1 MEGTNYNKDGST
13 EVLIYDQEGYICTRY
28 LYSSDGVLT
37 YNGTYEYMLDE
48 NGELIGYKEEVENRG
63 TLIIRYAF
71 KKNGEKY
78 IKYREEIV
86 LGEGTVMESYDDDGR
101 IIRKSEYAADNA
113 PYRFTTYTYNS
124 DGSYIVERRNLSNEP
139 AQGVIQLYVDE
150 LLLGL
155 TVERTKL
162 IFSSNTRVN
171 SCFLRGNTLYLDLSD
186 DLLSIEKSSFPI
198 NEGIELLRENIL
210 KNFSNINKIELF
222 IGGKFVASMEK

>member
-1 MEGTNYNKDGST
+1 MKALLKKKL
-13 EVLIYDQEGYICTRY
+13 LIYI
-28 LYSSDGVLT
+28 L
-37 YNGTYEYMLDE
+37 
-48 NGELIGYKEEVENRG
+48 
-63 TLIIRYAF
+63 AF
-71 KKNGEKY
+71 VFVAVFATSLSLFF
-78 IKYREEIV
+78 IKQNSK
-86 LGEGTVMESYDDDGR
+86 SYVFIFPSADDG
-101 IIRKSEYAADNA
+101 
-113 PYRFTTYTYNS
+113 T
-124 DGSYIVERRNLSNEP
+124 YIVERRNLSNDP

-150 LLLGL
+150 LLLGS

>member
-1 MEGTNYNKDGST
+1 MKALLKKKL
-13 EVLIYDQEGYICTRY
+13 LIYILAFVFVAVFATSLSLFFIKQKSKSYVFIFPSAE
-28 LYSSDGVLT
+28 
-37 YNGTYEYMLDE
+37 NGT
-48 NGELIGYKEEVENRG
+48 
-63 TLIIRYAF
+63 
-71 KKNGEKY
+71 
-78 IKYREEIV
+78 
-86 LGEGTVMESYDDDGR
+86 
-101 IIRKSEYAADNA
+101 
-113 PYRFTTYTYNS
+113 
-124 DGSYIVERRNLSNEP
+124 YIVERRNLSNDP

-150 LLLGL
+150 LLLGS

>member
-1 MEGTNYNKDGST
+1 MKALLKKNL
-13 EVLIYDQEGYICTRY
+13 LIYIF
-28 LYSSDGVLT
+28 
-37 YNGTYEYMLDE
+37 
-48 NGELIGYKEEVENRG
+48 
-63 TLIIRYAF
+63 AF
-71 KKNGEKY
+71 VFVAVFATSLSLFF
-78 IKYREEIV
+78 IKQNSK
-86 LGEGTVMESYDDDGR
+86 SYVFIFPSADDG
-101 IIRKSEYAADNA
+101 
-113 PYRFTTYTYNS
+113 T
-124 DGSYIVERRNLSNEP
+124 YIVERRNLSNDP
-139 AQGVIQLYVDE
+139 AQGIIQLYVDE
-150 LLLGL
+150 LLLGS

>member
-1 MEGTNYNKDGST
+1 MKALLKKNLLIYIFAFVFVAVFATSLSLFFVKQKSKSY
-13 EVLIYDQEGYICTRY
+13 VLIFP
-28 LYSSDGVLT
+28 SA
-37 YNGTYEYMLDE
+37 E
-48 NGELIGYKEEVENRG
+48 N
-63 TLIIRYAF
+63 
-71 KKNGEKY
+71 
-78 IKYREEIV
+78 
-86 LGEGTVMESYDDDGR
+86 
-101 IIRKSEYAADNA
+101 
-113 PYRFTTYTYNS
+113 
-124 DGSYIVERRNLSNEP
+124 GSYIVERRNLSNDP
-139 AQGVIQLYVDE
+139 AQGVIQLFVDE
-150 LLLGL
+150 LLLGS

>member
-1 MEGTNYNKDGST
+1 MKALLKKKL
-13 EVLIYDQEGYICTRY
+13 LIYI
-28 LYSSDGVLT
+28 L
-37 YNGTYEYMLDE
+37 
-48 NGELIGYKEEVENRG
+48 
-63 TLIIRYAF
+63 AF
-71 KKNGEKY
+71 VFVVVFATSLSLFF
-78 IKYREEIV
+78 IKQNSK
-86 LGEGTVMESYDDDGR
+86 SYVFIFPSADDG
-101 IIRKSEYAADNA
+101 
-113 PYRFTTYTYNS
+113 T
-124 DGSYIVERRNLSNEP
+124 YIVERRNLSNDP
-139 AQGVIQLYVDE
+139 AQGVIQLFVDE
-150 LLLGL
+150 LLLGS

>member
-1 MEGTNYNKDGST
+1 MKALLKKKL
-13 EVLIYDQEGYICTRY
+13 LIYILAFVFVAVFATSLSLFFVKQKSKSYVFIFP
-28 LYSSDGVLT
+28 SA
-37 YNGTYEYMLDE
+37 E
-48 NGELIGYKEEVENRG
+48 N
-63 TLIIRYAF
+63 
-71 KKNGEKY
+71 
-78 IKYREEIV
+78 
-86 LGEGTVMESYDDDGR
+86 
-101 IIRKSEYAADNA
+101 
-113 PYRFTTYTYNS
+113 
-124 DGSYIVERRNLSNEP
+124 GSYIVERRNLSNDP

-150 LLLGL
+150 LLLGS

>member
-1 MEGTNYNKDGST
+1 MKALLKKNL
-13 EVLIYDQEGYICTRY
+13 LIYIF
-28 LYSSDGVLT
+28 
-37 YNGTYEYMLDE
+37 
-48 NGELIGYKEEVENRG
+48 
-63 TLIIRYAF
+63 AF
-71 KKNGEKY
+71 VFVAVFATSLSLFF
-78 IKYREEIV
+78 IKQNSK
-86 LGEGTVMESYDDDGR
+86 SYVFIFPSADDG
-101 IIRKSEYAADNA
+101 
-113 PYRFTTYTYNS
+113 T
-124 DGSYIVERRNLSNEP
+124 YIVERRNLSNDP
-139 AQGVIQLYVDE
+139 AQGVIQLFVDE
-150 LLLGL
+150 LLLGS

>member
-1 MEGTNYNKDGST
+1 MKALLKKKL
-13 EVLIYDQEGYICTRY
+13 LIYILAFVFVVVFATSLSLFFVKQKSKSYVFIFP
-28 LYSSDGVLT
+28 SA
-37 YNGTYEYMLDE
+37 E
-48 NGELIGYKEEVENRG
+48 N
-63 TLIIRYAF
+63 
-71 KKNGEKY
+71 
-78 IKYREEIV
+78 
-86 LGEGTVMESYDDDGR
+86 
-101 IIRKSEYAADNA
+101 
-113 PYRFTTYTYNS
+113 
-124 DGSYIVERRNLSNEP
+124 GSYIVERRNLSNDP

-150 LLLGL
+150 LLLGS

>member
-1 MEGTNYNKDGST
+1 MKS
-13 EVLIYDQEGYICTRY
+13 L
-28 LYSSDGVLT
+28 L
-37 YNGTYEYMLDE
+37 
-48 NGELIGYKEEVENRG
+48 
-63 TLIIRYAF
+63 
-71 KKNGEKY
+71 KKNLLITILAFVFVAVLATSLSLFF
-78 IKYREEIV
+78 IKQKSKSFVFIFPSADS
-86 LGEGTVMESYDDDGR
+86 GT
-101 IIRKSEYAADNA
+101 
-113 PYRFTTYTYNS
+113 
-124 DGSYIVERRNLSNEP
+124 YIVERRNLSNDP
-139 AQGVIQLYVDE
+139 AQGVIQLFVDE
-150 LLLGL
+150 LLLGS

>member
-1 MEGTNYNKDGST
+1 MKALLKKKL
-13 EVLIYDQEGYICTRY
+13 LIYIFAFVFVAVFATSLSLFFVKQKSKSYVFIFP
-28 LYSSDGVLT
+28 SA
-37 YNGTYEYMLDE
+37 E
-48 NGELIGYKEEVENRG
+48 N
-63 TLIIRYAF
+63 
-71 KKNGEKY
+71 
-78 IKYREEIV
+78 
-86 LGEGTVMESYDDDGR
+86 
-101 IIRKSEYAADNA
+101 
-113 PYRFTTYTYNS
+113 
-124 DGSYIVERRNLSNEP
+124 GSYIVERRNLSNDP

-150 LLLGL
+150 LLLGS

-171 SCFLRGNTLYLDLSD
+171 SCFLRGNILYLDLSD

>member
-1 MEGTNYNKDGST
+1 MKALLKKKL
-13 EVLIYDQEGYICTRY
+13 LIYI
-28 LYSSDGVLT
+28 L
-37 YNGTYEYMLDE
+37 
-48 NGELIGYKEEVENRG
+48 
-63 TLIIRYAF
+63 AF
-71 KKNGEKY
+71 VFVAVFATSLSLFF
-78 IKYREEIV
+78 IKQNSK
-86 LGEGTVMESYDDDGR
+86 SYVFIFPSADDG
-101 IIRKSEYAADNA
+101 
-113 PYRFTTYTYNS
+113 T
-124 DGSYIVERRNLSNEP
+124 YIVERRNLSNDP
-139 AQGVIQLYVDE
+139 AQGVIQLFVDE
-150 LLLGL
+150 LLLGS

>member
-1 MEGTNYNKDGST
+1 MKALLKKKL
-13 EVLIYDQEGYICTRY
+13 LIYILAFVFVAVFATSLSLFFVKQKSKSYVFIFP
-28 LYSSDGVLT
+28 SA
-37 YNGTYEYMLDE
+37 E
-48 NGELIGYKEEVENRG
+48 N
-63 TLIIRYAF
+63 
-71 KKNGEKY
+71 
-78 IKYREEIV
+78 
-86 LGEGTVMESYDDDGR
+86 
-101 IIRKSEYAADNA
+101 
-113 PYRFTTYTYNS
+113 
-124 DGSYIVERRNLSNEP
+124 GSYIVERRNLSNDP

-150 LLLGL
+150 LLLGS

-171 SCFLRGNTLYLDLSD
+171 SCFLRGNILYLDLSD

>member
-1 MEGTNYNKDGST
+1 MKALLKKNL
-13 EVLIYDQEGYICTRY
+13 LIYILAFVFVAVFATSLSLFFVKQKSKSYVFIFP
-28 LYSSDGVLT
+28 SA
-37 YNGTYEYMLDE
+37 E
-48 NGELIGYKEEVENRG
+48 N
-63 TLIIRYAF
+63 
-71 KKNGEKY
+71 
-78 IKYREEIV
+78 
-86 LGEGTVMESYDDDGR
+86 
-101 IIRKSEYAADNA
+101 
-113 PYRFTTYTYNS
+113 
-124 DGSYIVERRNLSNEP
+124 GSYIVERRNLSNDP
-139 AQGVIQLYVDE
+139 AQGVIQLFVDE
-150 LLLGL
+150 LLLGS